1 VSRLEL
7 FRLVARDDV
16 EAKLIVR
23 QRGRWALRAGP
34 LARRT
39 LPPIK
44 QRQWT
49 LLVQGLDLQCDR
61 AHEMLARFRF
71 VPEAQL
77 DDLMISYAS
86 DGGGVGPH
94 LDSYDVFLLQ
104 VHGRRR
110 WRIGRVTDPRLVT
123 GLPVKILKHFYPEHE
138 WLLEPGDMLYLPP
151 QWGHDGIAEGE
162 CMTCSI
168 GFRAPSAREVEREL
182 LLRLSDEPG
191 ADPSVLYR
199 ESQQAAT
206 PHPGA
211 MPAAL
216 RRFAERAVARAA
228 CRPGAAAQVLGQWL
242 TEPKPNV
249 WFDSGRALDAPV
261 GGVRLDRRTRMIY
274 DRRNL
279 YVNGET
285 YTLAGV
291 QGMLLRRLA
300 DDRRMNA
307 VSLRSLGRATR
318 ALLDRWAQ
326 AGWLHE
332 C

>member
-1 VSRLEL
+1 L
-7 FRLVARDDV
+7 FQLVARDDV
-16 EAKLIVR
+16 ESKLIVR

-34 LARRT
+34 LTRRA
-39 LPPIK
+39 LPPLK

-110 WRIGRVTDPRLVT
+110 WRIGRVADPRLVT
-123 GLPVKILKHFYPEHE
+123 GMPVKILKHFRPEHE

-151 QWGHDGIAEGE
+151 LWGHDGIAEGE

-168 GFRAPSAREVEREL
+168 GFRAPSAREIEREL
-182 LLRLSDEPG
+182 LLRLADEPG
-191 ADPSVLYR
+191 ADRSVLYR

-206 PHPGA
+206 AHPGA
-211 MPAAL
+211 MPVAL

-228 CRPGAAAQVLGQWL
+228 SRPGAAAQVLGQWL

-261 GGVRLDRRTRMIY
+261 SGVQLDRRTRMIY

-285 YTLAGV
+285 HTLAGV
-291 QGMLLRRLA
+291 QGKLLRRLA
-300 DDRRMNA
+300 DDRRLGA
-307 VSLRSLGRATR
+307 VSLRSLGRATC
-318 ALLDRWAQ
+318 ALLDRWAR